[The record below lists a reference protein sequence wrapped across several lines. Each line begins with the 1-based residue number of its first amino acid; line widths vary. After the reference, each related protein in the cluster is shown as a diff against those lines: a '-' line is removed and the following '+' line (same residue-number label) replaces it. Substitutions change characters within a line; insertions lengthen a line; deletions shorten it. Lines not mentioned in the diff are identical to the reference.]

1 MRFPANFAI
10 YRCGRGLASTTPAM
24 KLVKGAT
31 VDIQSRDEEC
41 FRFPAQEPIAE
52 ISCGNGVSC
61 GDDEDDRPAVAF
73 ARGTSERGSANRS
86 LRVRGLHRG
95 GDLGFAYQS

>member
-1 MRFPANFAI
+1 
-10 YRCGRGLASTTPAM
+10 M

-61 GDDEDDRPAVAF
+61 GDGDDRPAF
-73 ARGTSERGSANRS
+73 ARTLEQRASANRS
-86 LRVRGLHRG
+86 LRVRGLDRRR
-95 GDLGFAYQS
+95 DLGFAYQS